1 MLHNFDAIRCLCVCV
16 CVCVVLLRLL
26 FWTEKQLDGEGRL
39 MQCRLDGSGPRT
51 VLRRRRQRL
60 RNSRSSISTQTSSR
74 CTCPELSVALSF
86 AVDYTQPESQLK
98 IYVADSDSGDIW
110 SVDEAGCHCQL
121 IVNATTLSPTSSDIG
136 QYTRTGLLLLCH
148 KSYTVKTVICKIRHH
163 SEMTIIMLRH
173 LYYNRGQTLYNVN
186 IRTEQVPCRTAALYS

>member
-1 MLHNFDAIRCLCVCV
+1 VCFIILTLSDVCLSV

-148 KSYTVKTVICKIRHH
+148 KSYTVKTRLQRLHFCHRQLQKIWGSWPQTSTIQKEVIPYRQWCNYIHERF
-163 SEMTIIMLRH
+163 
-173 LYYNRGQTLYNVN
+173 YV
-186 IRTEQVPCRTAALYS
+186 